1 MYGLRFDDCSSGIDT
16 SGDGVANSSDAA
28 FTSTDGYVSSV
39 AVTDAG
45 TIVYGSAGVTAD
57 GSSGA
62 VGAISSATNPFLG
75 TSTIAWMEVF
85 LEIQEE
91 ICYNNLYI

>member
-1 MYGLRFDDCSSGIDT
+1 MHIFEIIVRMSSGL
-16 SGDGVANSSDAA
+16 VALYPHCVACWLTPGSY
-28 FTSTDGYVSSV
+28 STDGYVSSV

-45 TIVYGSAGVTAD
+45 TIVYGAAGVTAD

-85 LEIQEE
+85 
-91 ICYNNLYI
+91 